1 MRYMNMRP
9 SGRPC
14 LPPPDRCE
22 LFIDFDGTITQTDI
36 LDELVSRYA
45 LNDSWQEIERQWQS
59 GAIGSRECLSRQ
71 IALVRITPEELSD
84 LLRSTELDP
93 GVERILQLATQL
105 QIPTTIVSDGVDF
118 FIEHLLSRIEPSLIP
133 ENLTIR
139 ANTLRRHGD
148 QYDLVCPHLSPT
160 CESAAAHCKCRS
172 AVLMHTP
179 GRQSIHVGDGLSDLC
194 PARRADAVF
203 AKGRLAEA
211 LAREEI
217 PYIPF
222 LTLNDVAA
230 VLEACWAQR
239 FSSMRP
245 ARLIR

>member
-1 MRYMNMRP
+1 MRYMNLRP

-22 LFIDFDGTITQTDI
+22 LFLDFDGTITQTDI
-36 LDELVSRYA
+36 LDELLARYA
-45 LNDSWQEIERQWQS
+45 VDDSWQAIERQWQS
-59 GAIGSRECLSRQ
+59 GAIGSRECLSQ
-71 IALVRITPEELSD
+71 QLALIRITPDELSN
-84 LLRSTELDP
+84 LLHSIQLDP
-93 GVERILQLATQL
+93 GVERLMQMMTQL
-105 QIPTTIVSDGVDF
+105 QIPTTIVSDGVDY
-118 FIEHLLSRIEPSLIP
+118 FIEHMLSRLDPASIP

-139 ANTLRRHGD
+139 ANTVHQHGD
-148 QYDLVCPHLSPT
+148 RLDLVCPHLSPT

-194 PARRADAVF
+194 PARRANAVF

-222 LTLNDVAA
+222 RTLDDVAA
-230 VLEACWAQR
+230 ALEASWAQR
-239 FSSMRP
+239 FSTLRP